1 MPITWKCICLSYLVI
16 CKSNLERTGVMG
28 KNLCINEEK
37 NNHMAIRK
45 PEKKEIPFFSY
56 SISEIN
62 SIKLLEQNF
71 VVKK

>member
-1 MPITWKCICLSYLVI
+1 
-16 CKSNLERTGVMG
+16 MG